1 MVEDWN
7 LLATINIMVW
17 GTLFIFVFKFTYF
30 RIETLCVVIGGNQR
44 STMTGAR
51 YPLGTQLRFKGF
63 ISIQKSVD
71 A

>member
-1 MVEDWN
+1 
-7 LLATINIMVW
+7 MVW
-17 GTLFIFVFKFTYF
+17 GRLFIFVKLIFVFKFTYF
-30 RIETLCVVIGGNQR
+30 RIETLCVVIGDNQR

-63 ISIQKSVD
+63 ISIQESVD